1 MAEEG
6 FGQYLRSQ
14 RELRQISLEE
24 VAAGTKIGI
33 HLLRALEE
41 ERWESL
47 PAEVFV
53 KGFIKSYAE
62 YIGLDP
68 EDTLLRYEA
77 IKQKEVP
84 IKDQEQ
90 EFNIPRG
97 YSGPLGLESPIFF
110 KLLIL
115 IILIILIGFGIYF
128 FSTSSFNIFSN
139 HNLQKAK
146 HNNTIHEKG
155 LNTTT
160 LPLNINLKR
169 SNIKNNTTN
178 NFINI
183 PNSSN
188 SSSHKGTTP

>member
-33 HLLRALEE
+33 HLLKALEE

-47 PAEVFV
+47 PADVFV

-97 YSGPLGLESPIFF
+97 YSGPLGLESPLFF

>member
-77 IKQKEVP
+77 IKQKEAP

>member
-33 HLLRALEE
+33 HLLKALEE
-41 ERWESL
+41 DRWDAL

-77 IKQKEVP
+77 TKQKDVSYEP
-84 IKDQEQ
+84 EP
-90 EFNIPRG
+90 EFNIPKG
-97 YSGPLGLESPIFF
+97 YSGPLGLKSSIFL
-110 KLLIL
+110 KTLIIVVL
-115 IILIILIGFGIYF
+115 IILVAFIIYF
-128 FSTSSFNIFSN
+128 FSPSSIKLKFNIWN
-139 HNLQKAK
+139 HKQESKTKMYIPSSKIAPINKNSEYFL
-146 HNNTIHEKG
+146 NNA
-155 LNTTT
+155 TTNSS
-160 LPLNINLKR
+160 LLNIKF
-169 SNIKNNTTN
+169 KNTTN
-178 NFINI
+178 N
-183 PNSSN
+183 P
-188 SSSHKGTTP
+188 